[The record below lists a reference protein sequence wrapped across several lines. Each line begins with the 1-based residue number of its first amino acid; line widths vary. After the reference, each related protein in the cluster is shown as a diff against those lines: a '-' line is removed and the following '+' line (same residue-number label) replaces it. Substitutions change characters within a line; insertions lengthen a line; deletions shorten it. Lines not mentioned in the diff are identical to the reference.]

1 MICYRDMTFCPF
13 YINCAHAAACERA
26 LSPDIVLAAAEFDL
40 PIAQYSE
47 EPYCYEVRVDA
58 DT

>member
-13 YINCAHAAACERA
+13 YIDCAHAAACERA

-47 EPYCYEVRVDA
+47 KPHCHEVRVDA